1 MQFPISKLALP
12 QFPALLREIPDTPKQ
27 LYVRGALPPPTMRLL
42 TVVGSRACTT
52 YGRSVCEH
60 LIKGLAG
67 YPIAIVSGLALG
79 MDAMAHEMALQYNL
93 TTIAVPGSGIA
104 DGTIAPSSN
113 RMLAQRILQRGGALL
128 SELEPEEKAAYWTFP
143 RRNRIMA
150 GMSDAV
156 LVIEAG
162 EKSGTLITAKLTVD
176 YNRDLLV
183 VPNNIFA
190 ETSKGALQFLKLGAT
205 PVSESED
212 ILKVLGFDALHKTFR
227 GTPSLSATEEHVY
240 LLLREPMPR
249 DELIEKMGMSV
260 TEANVLLSAMELKD
274 LVYEK
279 LGKVYRS

>member
-12 QFPALLREIPDTPKQ
+12 QFPALLREIPDIPKQ
-27 LYVRGALPPPTMRLL
+27 LYVRGTLPPPTMRLL

-60 LIKGLAG
+60 LIKGLTG

-183 VPNNIFA
+183 VPNNIFS

-212 ILKVLGFDALHKTFR
+212 ILKVLGFDAFHKISR